1 MWESLREGVGNLS
14 LVVLFVGVEL
24 NSSGLLLLL
33 QEEVTRLLVGGGGI
47 SGGWGGWSWA
57 VQLANKACY

>member
-1 MWESLREGVGNLS
+1 MGNLS

-33 QEEVTRLLVGGGGI
+33 QEEVTRLLVGGI